1 ERGFFGLAGW
11 GTVLGGLFLMLGRI
25 RKAAAA
31 GFRPL
36 GVEQLYGLFGALA
49 AHALVIELSHFRHT
63 RIVFSII
70 TPPALQAVARTAAAG
85 GLVLAGAAAH
95 LGSLV
100 LSGAALLLVVG
111 MIDDVWSLRP
121 ETKLVAQA
129 AAAVLAVAGGLRLDC
144 FGHTPVLG
152 AALLDAVLTGVW
164 IVLITNALNLTDGL
178 DGLASGIG
186 LISLL
191 WMAATAVH
199 TGD

>member
-1 ERGFFGLAGW
+1 
-11 GTVLGGLFLMLGRI
+11 
-25 RKAAAA
+25 
-31 GFRPL
+31 
-36 GVEQLYGLFGALA
+36 
-49 AHALVIELSHFRHT
+49 
-63 RIVFSII
+63 
-70 TPPALQAVARTAAAG
+70 
-85 GLVLAGAAAH
+85 
-95 LGSLV
+95 
-100 LSGAALLLVVG
+100 

-191 WMAATAVH
+191 WMAATAAH
-199 TGD
+199 TVAHSAYPITTFIRSPVSVTMMGKCGGLRGAPPVGALS